1 MPILIKLACPNC
13 GYNLAEE
20 NLHSNILQCP
30 RCNSYTYY
38 ESGMYNVNVFF
49 GVLRCQTYQLDKLR
63 SIIIDKY
70 VNQASLKAIKNF
82 KFLHAERLLIP
93 MREIDINGHPK
104 TVPLLSENRETIGEN
119 TDIRQLLQNQNDIN
133 SLFSMQYLLPLRL
146 GDFRDDIDNS
156 GYITHTTILPVGRTK
171 RAVDTA
177 YNLKPDSLLRIL
189 YVPIYRLSFNDKGL
203 KMLCFANGELTGLTI
218 GEAPEKMGFD
228 FGESLP
234 IAVVGSIFL
243 TIIVD
248 IVLIARGNFHVE
260 ASDYL
265 MEAIGFI
272 IVLVVSS
279 LIIALIIC
287 TAIIVVLLFFSKVS
301 VSLNVITSVKKW
313 LIRRILIRKFRL
325 NEKRR

>member
-1 MPILIKLACPNC
+1 
-13 GYNLAEE
+13 
-20 NLHSNILQCP
+20 
-30 RCNSYTYY
+30 
-38 ESGMYNVNVFF
+38 
-49 GVLRCQTYQLDKLR
+49 
-63 SIIIDKY
+63 
-70 VNQASLKAIKNF
+70 
-82 KFLHAERLLIP
+82 
-93 MREIDINGHPK
+93 
-104 TVPLLSENRETIGEN
+104 
-119 TDIRQLLQNQNDIN
+119 
-133 SLFSMQYLLPLRL
+133 
-146 GDFRDDIDNS
+146 
-156 GYITHTTILPVGRTK
+156 
-171 RAVDTA
+171 
-177 YNLKPDSLLRIL
+177 
-189 YVPIYRLSFNDKGL
+189 
-203 KMLCFANGELTGLTI
+203 MLCFANGELTGLSI

-228 FGESLP
+228 FGESLS
-234 IAVVGSIFL
+234 IAVVGSILL

-301 VSLNVITSVKKW
+301 VSLNAITSVKKW